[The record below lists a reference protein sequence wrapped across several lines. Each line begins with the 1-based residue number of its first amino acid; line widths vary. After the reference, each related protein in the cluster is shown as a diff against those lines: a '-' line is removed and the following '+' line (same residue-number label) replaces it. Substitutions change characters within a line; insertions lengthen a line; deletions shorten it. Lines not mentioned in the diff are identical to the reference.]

1 MQNENLNIKRIFA
14 DSELYIDKRI
24 EISGWVRNH
33 RRQKAQGFMD
43 FFDGSCFES
52 LQIVYG
58 EEISD
63 IEAVATGAQ

>member
-43 FFDGSCFES
+43 FSTEAALRACRSCMERKYR
-52 LQIVYG
+52 I
-58 EEISD
+58 
-63 IEAVATGAQ
+63 

>member
-52 LQIVYG
+52 L
-58 EEISD
+58 
-63 IEAVATGAQ
+63 